1 MKNHEPA
8 IEPAKMPK
16 YALTPFLPDLEA
28 CGPLRDLAQEIIAA
42 SARLEGKVAPETT
55 GALGDKL
62 RLINSYYS
70 NLIEGHK
77 TTIPDIESA
86 LQNKFDVN
94 PENKYAQEL
103 CAAHVQVEK
112 HFMRRLGSHP
122 RPNICDR
129 QFLCGLHAAFYAQLP
144 EAHLYTHTGDGFS
157 RFPVN
162 PGQLR
167 DVDVSVDGRSL
178 HGPHRRDLPELLA
191 SFAQAYAPERWHG
204 DDRLIAMAASHHR
217 LTWLHPFRDGNGRVT
232 RLFSG
237 LYLAASG
244 INQSNLW
251 SLSRGLSRNKKQYMF
266 ELWATDSPGENGK
279 YYFNE
284 ELLADFCEYFFKIC
298 LDQIDFME
306 KLLRLDQIEAR
317 IDWYVQSRYRQD
329 HQSIHPDAAKLLRAV
344 FMRGAVA
351 RGKAQEILNL
361 SERTARRIV
370 SALLDDG
377 LLQSDSHRAP
387 LTIGLPLAALPFY
400 FPDLYDP
407 SVIGADFTSANPD
420 PAAKFLSAGDKS
432 HHLRGQGD

>member
-1 MKNHEPA
+1 MKDHEPA
-8 IEPAKMPK
+8 NEPAKTLA
-16 YALTPFLPDLEA
+16 YSLTPYLPGKEA
-28 CGPLRDLAQEIIAA
+28 CDPLRDLAQEIIAA
-42 SARLEGKVAPETT
+42 SARLEGKVAPET
-55 GALGDKL
+55 AMVLGDKL

-112 HFMRRLGSHP
+112 HIMNQLGSHP

-129 QFLCGLHAAFYAQLP
+129 QFLCGLHAAFYAHLP
-144 EAHLYTHTGDGFS
+144 EPHLYTHTGDGFS

-167 DVDVSVDGRSL
+167 DVDVSVDGQSL
-178 HGPHRRDLPELLA
+178 HGPHCRDLPELLA

-244 INQSNLW
+244 INKSNLW
-251 SLSRGLSRNKKQYMF
+251 SLSRGLSRNKQPYMF
-266 ELWATDSPGENGK
+266 ELWATDSPGENGI
-279 YYFNE
+279 YYFSE

-298 LDQIDFME
+298 LDQIGFME

-317 IDWYVQSRYRQD
+317 IDWYVQSRYQQD
-329 HQSIHPDAAKLLRAV
+329 HQSIHPEAARLLRAV

-361 SERTARRIV
+361 SERSARRIV

-377 LLQSDSHRAP
+377 LLQSLSHRAP
-387 LTIGLPLAALPFY
+387 LTIGLPLTALPFY

-407 SVIGADFTSANPD
+407 SVIGEEFTP
-420 PAAKFLSAGDKS
+420 
-432 HHLRGQGD
+432 

>member
-1 MKNHEPA
+1 MNNHQPA
-8 IEPAKMPK
+8 NKPANTAK
-16 YALTPFLPDLEA
+16 YALTPFLPGKKA
-28 CGPLRDLAQEIIAA
+28 CGPLKDFAQEIIAA
-42 SARLEGKVAPETT
+42 SARLEGKVAPDT
-55 GALGDKL
+55 AAVLGDKL

-86 LQNKFDVN
+86 LQNKFDLN

-112 HFMRRLGSHP
+112 HFMRHLGSQP
-122 RPNICDR
+122 RPDICGR
-129 QFLCGLHAAFYAQLP
+129 QYLCDLHAAFYAQLP
-144 EAHLYTHTGDGFS
+144 QAHLYTHTGDGFS
-157 RFPVN
+157 HFPVN

-167 DVDVSVDGRSL
+167 DVDVSVDGRTV
-178 HGPHRRDLPELLA
+178 HGPKCRDLPELLA

-237 LYLAASG
+237 LYLSAAG
-244 INQSNLW
+244 VNKSNLW

-266 ELWATDSPGENGK
+266 ELWATDSPAEDAND
-279 YYFNE
+279 YFSE
-284 ELLADFCEYFFKIC
+284 ELLADFCEFFFRIC
-298 LDQIDFME
+298 LDQIEFME

-317 IDWYVQSRYRQD
+317 IDWYVQSRYRQNP
-329 HQSIHPDAAKLLRAV
+329 QSIHPDSAKLLRAV
-344 FMRGAVA
+344 FMRGAIA
-351 RGKAQEILNL
+351 RGKAQEIINL
-361 SERTARRIV
+361 SERSARRVV
-370 SALLDDG
+370 SALLDEG
-377 LLQSDSHRAP
+377 LLQSQSHRAP

-407 SVIGADFTSANPD
+407 SVIGVEYT
-420 PAAKFLSAGDKS
+420 PA
-432 HHLRGQGD
+432 

>member
-1 MKNHEPA
+1 MKNHQPA
-8 IEPAKMPK
+8 NKPANMLK
-16 YALTPFLPDLEA
+16 YALTPYLPGNEDR
-28 CGPLRDLAQEIIAA
+28 GPLRDLAQEIIAA
-42 SARLEGKVAPETT
+42 SARLEGKVAPETAA
-55 GALGDKL
+55 ALGDKL

-86 LQNKFDVN
+86 LRNKFDLN

-112 HFMRRLGSHP
+112 HFMRHLDSQP

-129 QFLCGLHAAFYAQLP
+129 QFLCDLHAAFYAHLP
-144 EAHLYTHTGDGFS
+144 EAHLYTHTGHGFTHL
-157 RFPVN
+157 PVN
-162 PGQLR
+162 PGRLR
-167 DVDVSVDGRSL
+167 DVDVSVDGRSA
-178 HGPHRRDLPELLA
+178 HGPKCRDLPDLLT

-237 LYLAASG
+237 LYLTASG
-244 INQSNLW
+244 INKSNLW

-266 ELWATDSPGENGK
+266 ELWATDSPGEDSD
-279 YYFNE
+279 YYFSE

-306 KLLRLDQIEAR
+306 RLLRLDQIEAR
-317 IDWYVQSRYRQD
+317 IDWYVQSRYRQN
-329 HQSIHPDAAKLLRAV
+329 HQSIHPEAARLLKAA
-344 FMRGAVA
+344 FTRGSIA
-351 RGKAQEILNL
+351 RGKAHEILNL
-361 SERTARRIV
+361 SERSARRVV
-370 SALLDDG
+370 SALVDDG
-377 LLQSDSHRAP
+377 LLQSQSHRAP

-407 SVIGADFTSANPD
+407 SVIGEEYTPTPD
-420 PAAKFLSAGDKS
+420 
-432 HHLRGQGD
+432 